1 MEEGQRRG
9 GMEWEAM
16 YPKVSFHPTPL
27 WEVWVPDSAAPHL
40 ELSACLFWCSGFKLR
55 YRPNRAANNIKK
67 QEIGG
72 TNDA

>member
-27 WEVWVPDSAAPHL
+27 WEVWVPDSAAPNL
-40 ELSACLFWCSGFKLR
+40 ELSACLFWCSLASNFATGLTVPQIILR
-55 YRPNRAANNIKK
+55 SKK
-67 QEIGG
+67 
-72 TNDA
+72 